1 MLRWFVIFMALMGI
15 AIYCTQPV
23 GHCRVWREHG
33 DDLGVSCSQQMR
45 IAYWLHPDNL
55 NPVVQAP
62 ARRHR

>member
-1 MLRWFVIFMALMGI
+1 MLRWFVIFMALMGV
-15 AIYCTQPV
+15 AIYYTQPV

-33 DDLGVSCSQQMR
+33 DDLGVSCYQQMR

-62 ARRHR
+62 ARRRR